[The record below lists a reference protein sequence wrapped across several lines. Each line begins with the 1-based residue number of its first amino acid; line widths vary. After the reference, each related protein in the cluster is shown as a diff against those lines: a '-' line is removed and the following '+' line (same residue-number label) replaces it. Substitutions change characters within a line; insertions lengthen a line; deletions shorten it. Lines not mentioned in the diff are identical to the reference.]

1 VVAGEGRRE
10 GASVSPEDR
19 YQQLTREWLG
29 QMCRVA
35 ATKEQFYEGLRAALA
50 ELEVEIQACK
60 ETM

>member
-1 VVAGEGRRE
+1 M
-10 GASVSPEDR
+10 SPEDR